1 MRNFPL
7 KPRTEIFLQKSI
19 IVAETVLLIHTV
31 VGLLLDLTD
40 RRQSLKT
47 MSQLTSDVELFS
59 TDYHF
64 NDGIEG
70 DKR

>member
-7 KPRTEIFLQKSI
+7 KPQTEIFLQKSI

-31 VGLLLDLTD
+31 VVLLLDLTD

-47 MSQLTSDVELFS
+47 MSQLTRDVEFFS

-64 NDGIEG
+64 NDGIEW